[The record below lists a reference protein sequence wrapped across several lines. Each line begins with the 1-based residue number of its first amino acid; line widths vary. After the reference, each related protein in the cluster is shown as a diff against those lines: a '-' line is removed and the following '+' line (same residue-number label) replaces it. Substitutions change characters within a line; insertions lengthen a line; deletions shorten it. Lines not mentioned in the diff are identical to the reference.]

1 MQIVRQFQRKYNVF
15 LVYHELGSNAI
26 IYEQKINF
34 SHVILILIHS
44 KKRNKNLPIDFPF
57 NAFGVGTKKTGSAS
71 LFETL
76 FCCCITR

>member
-34 SHVILILIHS
+34 SHVILILILIHS
-44 KKRNKNLPIDFPF
+44 KKRNKNLPIDLPF
-57 NAFGVGTKKTGSAS
+57 NALGVGTKKTG
-71 LFETL
+71 
-76 FCCCITR
+76 

>member
-15 LVYHELGSNAI
+15 LVYHELDLNAI

-44 KKRNKNLPIDFPF
+44 KKRNKNLPIDLPF
-57 NAFGVGTKKTGSAS
+57 KAFFYRNKKDWQYQS
-71 LFETL
+71 F
-76 FCCCITR
+76 